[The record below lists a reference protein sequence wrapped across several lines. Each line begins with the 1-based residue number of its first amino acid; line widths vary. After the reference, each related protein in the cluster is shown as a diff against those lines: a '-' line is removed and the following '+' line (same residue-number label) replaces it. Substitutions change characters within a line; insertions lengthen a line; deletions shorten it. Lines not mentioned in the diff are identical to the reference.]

1 MNIRLA
7 GFAQES
13 IVDGP
18 GVRIVVFFQ
27 GCLHHCPSCQNPTTW
42 PFDKGTEV
50 PLEEI
55 LAMFEKNKE
64 TTSGLTLSGGDPF
77 CNLEE
82 AIAVS
87 REAKER
93 FHFHIIAYTGYTYE
107 EILELGKKDMRYLV
121 LLSYLDVLVD
131 GRFLLSLRSIGINNR
146 GSRNQLCIDVK
157 KSHEEGKI
165 VLDEKMMDMSFYE
178 DDERDTF

>member
-1 MNIRLA
+1 MTQYGYVRVSSRDQNVNRQLDALRAFPIKQEYIYIDRCTGATFERPRYQELTDVLAAGDLLVVTSIDRL
-7 GFAQES
+7 G
-13 IVDGP
+13 
-18 GVRIVVFFQ
+18 R
-27 GCLHHCPSCQNPTTW
+27 N
-42 PFDKGTEV
+42 
-50 PLEEI
+50 
-55 LAMFEKNKE
+55 
-64 TTSGLTLSGGDPF
+64 
-77 CNLEE
+77 
-82 AIAVS
+82 
-87 REAKER
+87 
-93 FHFHIIAYTGYTYE
+93 YE

>member
-27 GCLHHCPSCQNPTTW
+27 GCIHHCPSCQNPTTW
-42 PFDKGTEV
+42 PFDRGTDV
-50 PLEEI
+50 PLEDI
-55 LAMFEKNKE
+55 LAMFEKNRN
-64 TTSGLTLSGGDPF
+64 TTSGVTLSGGDPF
-77 CNLEE
+77 CNLDA
-82 AIAVS
+82 AIAVA

-93 FHFHIIAYTGYTYE
+93 FRFHVIGYTGYTYE
-107 EILELGKKDMRYLV
+107 EILRLGRKDMRYLV
-121 LLSYLDVLVD
+121 LLSYLDTLVD
-131 GRFLLSLRSIGINNR
+131 GRFLLSLRSISINNR
-146 GSRNQLCIDVK
+146 GSRNQRCIDVR
-157 KSHEEGKI
+157 KSQEYGKI

-178 DDERDTF
+178 EDPIDTF